1 MKKNA
6 FEEYTKRTLF
16 FYEKNNNLMYDNI
29 KMTLDNLPNIR
40 EPIEILGI
48 QEVTLSKLFE
58 LNIEPKRV
66 FSTPDTLMDYP
77 FLLTYYRSIC
87 CLSQKGLQAIGAP
100 NPKNFE
106 EETKELTYKTAIKY
120 SSILN
125 SFMSHLIE
133 QNAIQTEEQLQTSF
147 FMSIGAQFDGSW
159 RNVIGGNAETKV
171 ISILLDFYKSEK
183 KIKNYITKDN
193 ETIKLDNT
201 PSSDLFHGKNKT
213 YKGFTL
219 VTGDKILF
227 SSEPDVSFYSR
238 DDVLEMVI
246 EVKGGKD
253 KAGALERYGAAKK
266 SFQEAKMRNNTCKTI
281 LLMDSITPE
290 MEKRMHSD
298 TYFDYTF
305 KINTLTKET
314 DFFTLLRTKE

>member
-1 MKKNA
+1 MNMKKNA
-6 FEEYTKRTLF
+6 FEEYTKRSLF
-16 FYEKNNNLMYDNI
+16 FYEKNNNLMYNNI
-29 KMTLDNLPNIR
+29 ELTINKLPNIL
-40 EPIEILGI
+40 ESIEMLGI
-48 QEVTLSKLFE
+48 QEYSLSKLFE

-120 SSILN
+120 SFILN

-133 QNAIQTEEQLQTSF
+133 QGAITDINQLQTSF

-159 RNVIGGNAETKV
+159 RNVIGGDAETKV
-171 ISILLDFYKSEK
+171 ISILLDFYKNEI
-183 KIKNYITKDN
+183 KIKDYITKDN
-193 ETIKLDNT
+193 ETIELDNT
-201 PSSDLFHGKNKT
+201 PSCDLFHGKNKK

-227 SSEPDVSFYSR
+227 SSEPDVSFYNR
-238 DDVLEMVI
+238 DNVLEKVI

-266 SFQEAKMRNNTCKTI
+266 SFQEAKMRNATCKTI
-281 LLMDSITPE
+281 LLIDSITPE
-290 MEKRMHSD
+290 MEKRIHND

-305 KINTLTKET
+305 KINSLTKET
-314 DFFTLLRTKE
+314 DFFHLL